1 MEIFSLNS
9 RYITNLLIQFQN
21 SEIDKKK
28 LNNDMIADVAFN
40 YFYLKK
46 KNRRIKKAKERQ
58 SVIFKEF
65 IKKEI
70 DLAKEI
76 DSLKRKHPK
85 RKLEEKDEL
94 KVNQKRNE
102 LLNGLFKHKGVNE
115 YIEDKYNSYIPQKN
129 LSVSMSFHIKEN
141 KQYKK
146 YLSESNTNINYKNP
160 GLNSISIAS

>member
-21 SEIDKKK
+21 SKMDKKK
-28 LNNDMIADVAFN
+28 LNNDMLADVAFN

-76 DSLKRKHPK
+76 DSLKRKNPK
-85 RKLEEKDEL
+85 RKLEEKDEI

-102 LLNGLFKHKGVNE
+102 LLDGLFKHKGVNE

-146 YLSESNTNINYKNP
+146 YLSEYNTKIYYINTY
-160 GLNSISIAS
+160 